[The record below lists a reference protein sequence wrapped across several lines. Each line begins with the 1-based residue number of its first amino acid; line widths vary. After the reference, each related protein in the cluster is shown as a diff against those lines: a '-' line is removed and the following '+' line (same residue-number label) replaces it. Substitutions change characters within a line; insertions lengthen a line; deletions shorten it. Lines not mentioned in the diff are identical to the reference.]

1 MTPIL
6 GRRATLAGLAGLGLA
21 AALPAAV
28 PAQNVPV
35 VEELVLGAAD
45 APVTVVEYASY
56 TCPHCATFHAQVFKP
71 LKADYIDTG
80 KVRFI
85 FREVYFDRY
94 GLWAAMVARCGGVDR
109 YFGLSGL
116 LFERQGE
123 WATAA
128 DATGVVA
135 QLKTIGK
142 VAGLDDATLD
152 ACLKDGARAEAL
164 VADFQAR
171 TTADGIDSTPT
182 LIVNGTK
189 YSNMGYED
197 LKKILDQALAG

>member
-21 AALPAAV
+21 AVLSAAAL
-28 PAQNVPV
+28 AQNVPV
-35 VEELVLGAAD
+35 VEELALGAAD

-56 TCPHCATFHAQVFKP
+56 TCPHCAAFHAQVFKP

-94 GLWAAMVARCGGVDR
+94 GLWAAMVARCAGVDR

-116 LFERQGE
+116 LFDRQRE

-152 ACLKDGARAEAL
+152 ACLKDGAKAEAL
-164 VADFQAR
+164 VADFQAK

-189 YSNMGYED
+189 HSNMGYED
-197 LKKILDQALAG
+197 LKKIIDQALAG

>member
-94 GLWAAMVARCGGVDR
+94 GLWAAMVARCGGLDR

-116 LFERQGE
+116 LFERQRE

>member
-28 PAQNVPV
+28 LAQNVPV
-35 VEELVLGAAD
+35 VEELALGAAD

-116 LFERQGE
+116 LFDRQRE

-152 ACLKDGARAEAL
+152 ACLKDGAKAEAL

-197 LKKILDQALAG
+197 LKKIIDQALAG